1 MNTSN
6 QEKIG
11 QRYSRQRE
19 EILKIVAGTKT
30 HPTAD
35 WVYEEARRAIP
46 NISLGTVYRNLNLL
60 ADEGVISRIIL
71 DDGKVRFDG
80 NSEEHH
86 HFICND
92 TGKVYDIQSSF
103 SGELIDKLYRETGM
117 KAANCK
123 IEFFGNDKQ
132 GS

>member
-1 MNTSN
+1 MNVSVSN
-6 QEKIG
+6 QEKVG

-19 EILKIVAGTKT
+19 EILKIVMGTKT

-35 WVYEEARRAIP
+35 WVYEEARRSIP

-60 ADEGVISRIIL
+60 ADEGVIMRIVL

-80 NSEEHH
+80 NSDDHH

-92 TGKVYDIQSSF
+92 SGKVYDIESSF
-103 SGELIDKLYRETGM
+103 SQELIDKLYQQTGM
-117 KAANCK
+117 KATGCK
-123 IEFFGNDKQ
+123 VEFYGNDNK
-132 GS
+132 